1 MKLVLLRSISVRYVC
16 WLINS
21 PLVCSPT
28 SKSLFHVKNPP
39 AEELPQLCSSNH
51 LEIFFVARK
60 HLKRFFFF
68 LPQVLI
74 CWQLLLCVRFAQ
86 KLRVWATAAAEAAI
100 SWSLAHYRVTTVW
113 LHVEA
118 DHTTLGKFCGEDCG
132 LEGSC
137 PHSDNC
143 LARFKKFC
151 FLKFDEKKIGINMSS
166 RVIFPR
172 GERFGSVNQK

>member
-1 MKLVLLRSISVRYVC
+1 MKLVLLCSISVRYVC

-68 LPQVLI
+68 TPSLNLLAVAIVCPLCPKI
-74 CWQLLLCVRFAQ
+74 ACMGHRCSRSSDQLEPR
-86 KLRVWATAAAEAAI
+86 
-100 SWSLAHYRVTTVW
+100 SLQSNY
-113 LHVEA
+113 
-118 DHTTLGKFCGEDCG
+118 
-132 LEGSC
+132 
-137 PHSDNC
+137 C
-143 LARFKKFC
+143 LAPHGGR
-151 FLKFDEKKIGINMSS
+151 
-166 RVIFPR
+166 PHHA
-172 GERFGSVNQK
+172 GEI